1 MSDEALHK
9 IADLTLERVRRLE
22 AKLEQTNEK
31 IDTLATKMDAAI
43 GMMAA
48 TRADIS
54 ALHTLV
60 SGTGTRPAA

>member
-22 AKLEQTNEK
+22 TKLEQVNDK

-43 GMMAA
+43 DMMAA

-60 SGTGTRPAA
+60 LGDKYPA